1 MKFNFNFQRWA
12 AAMTRMKR
20 GDQAA
25 PTREKF
31 QAVFSGLD
39 DYFLERHRLNLTDAS
54 SLASIILT
62 EYENSEY
69 RNVNMLK
76 PFDTLLNQV
85 L

>member
-1 MKFNFNFQRWA
+1 
-12 AAMTRMKR
+12 MKR
-20 GDQAA
+20 GDKEA

-54 SLASIILT
+54 ALASLILT
-62 EYENSEY
+62 EYESLEY
-69 RNVNMLK
+69 RNLNMLK

-85 L
+85 I